1 MVAADTSWTKLPRRA
16 ASLAARLGVDRYG
29 AWCWLISRAAWQE
42 TAHPAWGSVPPG
54 CVAASTR
61 SLAEAWGVGH
71 HAARNILADLE
82 AAGAIEVVRRAVG
95 ASGGQLI
102 SVQGTFSGTLTGTLT
117 GTFQNSQNKT
127 LMNSENNHQG
137 TFSGT
142 LTGTLPGRARTRVLI
157 DSQEEF
163 NRSAR
168 GRARSQ
174 YASPA
179 TDYSHIRTAPEILAL
194 GHEAEQAEEGT
205 R

>member
-1 MVAADTSWTKLPRRA
+1 MAAADTSWTKLPRRA
-16 ASLAARLGVDRYG
+16 AALAARLGVDRYG
-29 AWCWLISRAAWQE
+29 AWCWLLSHATWQE
-42 TAHPAWGSVPPG
+42 TTLPAWGSVPPG

-82 AAGAIEVVRRAVG
+82 AAGAIEVVSRRNAG
-95 ASGGQLI
+95 RGDTDGGQLI
-102 SVQGTFSGTLTGTLT
+102 SVSGTL
-117 GTFQNSQNKT
+117 
-127 LMNSENNHQG
+127 
-137 TFSGT
+137 SGT
-142 LTGTLPGRARTRVLI
+142 LLGTLYNPQNNALMTSEKTNPGTLSGTLPGRARTRVLI
-157 DSQEEF
+157 DSQEEI

-168 GRARSQ
+168 GRARPQ